1 MPDHNI
7 PFLTVTAKG
16 GWYGYRRRIPKQV
29 RHLFE
34 NKTEWIKSL
43 KTKNL
48 DIAQLELRKI
58 NEWYEHRIA
67 SNGGTKKIKSQLPRE
82 RVRTVVTDLR
92 ETGLHPEDQ
101 PEINVHSNPEEISK
115 LLTDTLEIQLL
126 QIQFQDGKISIT
138 ELKERVAALKL
149 EHTALYKLKKF
160 GSERR
165 KLKESLNYKY
175 IDMDRMNSE
184 SIDPNID
191 CDAEDYAIPQLVWD
205 ESDPEVI
212 RYRVMCGEN
221 LLPDPTWQNALDDYL
236 KRNLKIKLRNPE
248 QKQKHETATIS
259 LAEKLA
265 TAFSL
270 GMDTPMKDVEQF
282 MIEDFAE
289 TVWPNISTRVRNLRT
304 LRAVWRSWD
313 RNNQRQKIEFDPF
326 VAVIQD
332 NQGRIPLHE
341 TNRRSFT
348 PEEFQHFYTSI
359 LDEPNGEIKL
369 IGLIMAYCGAPTGEA
384 GGLQRQDV
392 MVSGAVPY
400 IWFRNHKERIMG
412 KKRLERIIPL
422 VDPLLGLLMDYLNG
436 IDLKKTDPIFP
447 TYGVGR
453 HSSSERSKKLNKHIM
468 NMRSHHDDSQL
479 SPYSLRHTFKDRAA
493 MARDPS
499 SVTEYLMGH
508 RTKQSSAIHRSYGT
522 GLPPQELVKW
532 MVAIQEVT
540 EHGHFHGDDLG

>member
-16 GWYGYRRRIPKQV
+16 GWYGYRRRIPKKV

-34 NKTEWIKSL
+34 NKSEWIKSF

-67 SNGGTKKIKSQLPRE
+67 SNGGTKKIKGQLPRE
-82 RVRTVVTDLR
+82 QVRAVVTDLF
-92 ETGLHPEDQ
+92 ETGLHPDDQ
-101 PEINVHSNPEEISK
+101 PEINVHSRPEEISK
-115 LLTDTLEIQLL
+115 LLNDTLEVQLL
-126 QIQFQDGKISIT
+126 QIQFQDDKISIT
-138 ELKERVAALKL
+138 ELEERVAALNLKN
-149 EHTALYKLKKF
+149 TALYKLKKF

-175 IDMDRMNSE
+175 IDMDRMNTE

-205 ESDPEVI
+205 ETDPEVI

-221 LLPDPTWQNALDDYL
+221 LLPDPTCQNALDDYL
-236 KRNLKIKLRNPE
+236 KRNLKITLRNPE
-248 QKQKHETATIS
+248 QKQKHETATVS

-265 TAFSL
+265 TAFPK
-270 GMDTPMKDVEQF
+270 GMNTPMKDVETY
-282 MIEDFAE
+282 MVEDFAA
-289 TVWPNISTRVRNLRT
+289 VAWPNYSTRVRNLRT

-313 RNNQRQKIEFDPF
+313 RNNQRQRIEFDPF
-326 VAVIQD
+326 VTIIQD
-332 NQGRIPLHE
+332 NQGLIKLHE
-341 TNRRSFT
+341 INRRSFT
-348 PEEFQHFYTSI
+348 PEEFQHFCTSI
-359 LDEPNGEIKL
+359 LDEPNNEIKL
-369 IGLIMAYCGAPTGEA
+369 IGMIMAYCGAPTGEA

-392 MVSGAVPY
+392 MVNGAVPY
-400 IWFRNHKERIMG
+400 IWFRDHKDRIMG
-412 KKRLERIIPL
+412 KKRLERIVPL
-422 VDPLLGLLMDYLNG
+422 IDPLLGFLSDYLSEVELNK
-436 IDLKKTDPIFP
+436 DDPIFP

-493 MARDPS
+493 MARVPS

-532 MVAIQEVT
+532 MVAIQEIT